1 MYTDNNEYLKA
12 TQHAQINT
20 YDKSRGVSVKL
31 VLLTLTMLLLVSFFI
46 FNYFN
51 KEEVVSFFSKKEGV
65 LGVSYHA
72 TDKSEYSDNELM
84 VMLDNAE
91 VDNAEVDKVA
101 DSSSNSID
109 NLANEIGKIIEG
121 GSMKESS
128 SYSEAISKELDDKR
142 GVRGRVVL
150 VKKGDTLSTLAEKY
164 YGDSKAFQKI
174 IDANK
179 NLSKQSKTLYVGD
192 EINIPYY

>member
-1 MYTDNNEYLKA
+1 MYRSNDEYLKA

-20 YDKSRGVSVKL
+20 YDKSRGVTIKL
-31 VLLTLTMLLLVSFFI
+31 VLLNLTMLLFVGFFI
-46 FNYFN
+46 FNYFY
-51 KEEVVSFFSKKEGV
+51 KDEVLSLFSKKEGV

-72 TDKSEYSDNELM
+72 TDKNEYSDNELM
-84 VMLDNAE
+84 VIL
-91 VDNAEVDKVA
+91 DNAEVDKVA
-101 DSSSNSID
+101 ESSNSEIE
-109 NLANEIGKIIEG
+109 NLSNEISKIIDG
-121 GSMKESS
+121 SSMKESS
-128 SYSEAISKELDDKR
+128 SYSESISKELDDKK

-179 NLSKQSKTLYVGD
+179 NLSKQSRTLYVGD
-192 EINIPYY
+192 EITIPYY